1 MSEVFQETTK
11 PLLRPRQTEEL
22 KEEVG
27 RLRQMLSAP
36 PHIANR
42 IEDRG
47 QLTKNLRAAEHDLQ
61 TQAPTAYGEDELDAA
76 TKRSAELQD
85 RMVEGMPTQA
95 EMRRNPPGAVDKH
108 RRWERRN
115 KSLLI
120 EWKNIQLRLHQNGYG
135 DLPDATDLANFERFR
150 PAGGSGEMSL
160 DNAQIPQTKVTQL
173 PPPGAGPVT
182 VMSDEQAD
190 VLKNINPAL
199 YDQMALLSND
209 ERANVLALVKS
220 YIQGTETVAPEK
232 TTGSDVN
239 ESFKEVVEKKP
250 RKKKPQG
257 SYSDSEIARLRAEA
271 KDLNI
276 NSYGKGREEL
286 RTLIAERKA
295 V

>member
-1 MSEVFQETTK
+1 MFQETTK

-115 KSLLI
+115 KPFLI

-150 PAGGSGEMSL
+150 PVGGSGEMGM
-160 DNAQIPQTKVTQL
+160 DNAQIPQTRTTQL

-182 VMSDEQAD
+182 VMSDEQAEM
-190 VLKNINPAL
+190 LKNVNPEL
-199 YDQMALLSND
+199 HGKMALLSND
-209 ERANVLALVKS
+209 QRAEVLGLVDS
-220 YIQGTETVAPEK
+220 LRQGMQSVKPI
-232 TTGSDVN
+232 
-239 ESFKEVVEKKP
+239 KELAEKKP
-250 RKKKPQG
+250 RRKKPKG
-257 SYSDSEIARLRAEA
+257 SYNESVIALLRAEA
-271 KDLNI
+271 KDLGI
-276 NSYGKGREEL
+276 NSYGKGREQL
-286 RTLIAERKA
+286 RTEISKRSQRQEPA
-295 V
+295 

>member
-1 MSEVFQETTK
+1 MVNQTMFQETTK
-11 PLLRPRQTEEL
+11 PFLRPRQTEEL

-47 QLTKNLRAAEHDLQ
+47 QLNKNLCAAEHDLQ

-85 RMVEGMPTQA
+85 KMLGGMPTQA

-115 KSLLI
+115 KTFLS

-150 PAGGSGEMSL
+150 PVGGSGEMSME
-160 DNAQIPQTKVTQL
+160 NAQIPQTRTTQL

-182 VMSDEQAD
+182 VMSNEQAEM
-190 VLKNINPAL
+190 LESMNPEL
-199 YDQMALLSND
+199 HDKMALLSN
-209 ERANVLALVKS
+209 EQRAEVLGLVDS
-220 YIQGTETVAPEK
+220 YMQGTQPVKPT
-232 TTGSDVN
+232 
-239 ESFKEVVEKKP
+239 KELAEKKP
-250 RKKKPQG
+250 RRKKPKG
-257 SYSDSEIARLRAEA
+257 SYNDSMIAQLRAEA
-271 KDLNI
+271 KVLGI
-276 NSYGKGREEL
+276 SSFQKGREQL
-286 RTLIAERKA
+286 RAEIAERRA